1 LGVVLDRFILT
12 SPRGAGASTSALP
25 TILDLAGF
33 NDAKIE
39 LRRFSGFKTLAS
51 APTGSRAT
59 RRYSGLNP
67 PFTEL

>member
-1 LGVVLDRFILT
+1 
-12 SPRGAGASTSALP
+12 LP

-51 APTGSRAT
+51 APTGSSADPLIW
-59 RRYSGLNP
+59 YSGLNP